1 MCESIVPLFSDM
13 IINVGRNLSLDSSQ
27 ICGTLFGD
35 TCAHTADVMWKTK
48 VWEAG
53 GMDEIMNES
62 DVVAT

>member
-48 VWEAG
+48 VWEAWDG
-53 GMDEIMNES
+53 
-62 DVVAT
+62 